1 MRQPRSRRLRVIAL
15 AAAGVASLLGFF
27 LVGPIAQDQAY
38 HRFADER
45 GWLGIP
51 NFMNVVTNLP
61 FLGVGAWGLAVC
73 RRTPAGARPAWAT
86 FFAGVL
92 LVGAGSGYYHWSPS
106 DATLVWDRLPMTLGF
121 VGLTVAILVEWV
133 SPRAR
138 WLLPWGLALGVGSVL
153 VWDATGDLRLYYG
166 VQLMPLVLAML
177 ALALFQTPWTRSWH
191 LGVAVLLYAG
201 AKLVE
206 AGDRAIFDATGGALS
221 GHPVKHVLA
230 AGATFW
236 ILDMLRGRSARSDM
250 IRPGSTVARHDRD
263 ADA

>member
-1 MRQPRSRRLRVIAL
+1 MSADRPSRWRVIAL
-15 AAAGVASLLGFF
+15 VAAGLASLLGFF

-38 HRFADER
+38 HRFADDR

-61 FLGVGAWGLAVC
+61 FVGVGAWGLAVC
-73 RRTPAGARPAWAT
+73 RRTSAEARAAWAT

-92 LVGAGSGYYHWSPS
+92 LVGLGSGYYHWSPS

-153 VWDATGDLRLYYG
+153 VWAGTGDLRLYYG
-166 VQLMPLVLAML
+166 VQLMPLVLATL
-177 ALALFQTPWTRSWH
+177 ALVLYRAPFTRSWH
-191 LGVAVLLYAG
+191 LGVAVALYAG

-206 AGDRAIFDATGGALS
+206 AGDRALFDATGGALS

-236 ILDMLRGRSARSDM
+236 ILDMLRVRGAR
-250 IRPGSTVARHDRD
+250 PA
-263 ADA
+263 